1 MNVFK
6 YLKFGLLLTLLLGLL
21 LFAAD
26 AEEQKQTAIPIEVQ
40 RNKTILPVK
49 VGNSRILKILL
60 DTGMSFDGLLIYNPD
75 LKGKLVLNDAFEVK
89 VPGAGKGK
97 PSTALMDTCARFFM
111 GDVEFKDQ
119 KLLVLT
125 NDIYKGFPS
134 DGVLGYSIFG
144 HYAVE
149 IDYDKNV
156 LFLHDYEKLQVDESW
171 DSIPIYF
178 KHNTI
183 PWFDVAVVIEN
194 GTPIQISTYI
204 DFASGE
210 SIELLEKETMKYA
223 LPKKMEKA
231 YLGRGL
237 SGDIHGK
244 TGTISKLFIGK
255 YELKNLKAAI
265 APASVRSK
273 QKNADAIIGNNSLRR
288 FNLIFDYKQKKLYI
302 KPNSFYYNVN

>member
-1 MNVFK
+1 MKRVI
-6 YLKFGLLLTLLLGLL
+6 YLNCGIILTLLLNLV

-26 AEEQKQTAIPIEVQ
+26 TEGQKRTGIPIKVQ

-49 VGNSRILKILL
+49 VGESRILNILL

-75 LKGKLVLNDAFEVK
+75 LIGKLPLNKPIEVK

-97 PSTALMDTCARFFM
+97 PSTALMDTAARFSM
-111 GDVEFKDQ
+111 GDVEFENQ
-119 KLLVLT
+119 KLLILT

-156 LFLHDYEKLQVDESW
+156 LFMHDYEKLHLDESW

-183 PWFDVAVVIEN
+183 PWIDVSLVIEDEA
-194 GTPIQISTYI
+194 PIHISTYI

-210 SIELLEKETMKYA
+210 SIELLEKENMKFV

-244 TGTISKLFIGK
+244 TGTVSKLIIGK
-255 YELKNLKAAI
+255 YELHNLKAAI

-273 QKNADAIIGNNSLRR
+273 QKNADAIIGNNSLRQ
-288 FNLIFDYKQKKLYI
+288 FNLIFDYKHKKLYL
-302 KPNSFYYNVN
+302 KPNSFYNNVN

>member
-1 MNVFK
+1 MKIFNYIK
-6 YLKFGLLLTLLLGLL
+6 LGLL
-21 LFAAD
+21 LNLSLNLAIFAAD
-26 AEEQKQTAIPIEVQ
+26 TGEQKRTAIPIKVQ
-40 RNKTILPVK
+40 RNKTILPVN
-49 VGNSRILKILL
+49 VGFSRSLNIVL

-75 LKGKLVLNDAFEVK
+75 LKGKLALNDAFEVK
-89 VPGAGKGK
+89 IPGAGKGK
-97 PSTALMDTCARFFM
+97 PSTALMDTAARFSM
-111 GDVEFKDQ
+111 GDVAFEDQ

-156 LFLHDYEKLQVDESW
+156 LFLHDYGKLQVDESW

-183 PWFDVAVVIEN
+183 PWIDVSVAIEN
-194 GTPIQISTYI
+194 EEPIHISTYI

-210 SIELLEKETMKYA
+210 SIELLEKENMKYA
-223 LPKKMEKA
+223 LPKQMEKA

-244 TGTISKLFIGK
+244 TGTITKLKIGK
-255 YELKNLKAAI
+255 YELHNLKAAI

-288 FNLIFDYKQKKLYI
+288 FNLIFDYRHKCLYI
-302 KPNSFYYNVN
+302 KPNGSYENVN